1 MDMVTKSPGATP
13 RRKTAWL
20 FLIVLLFLA
29 QAAAC
34 GQQGERQQQSQ
45 SQVTSADRGRADLRA
60 AARGVRP
67 GDLDKWMYSR
77 VAWVAILGGIAG
89 FLLSWFY
96 LTRLSYGGGLQIE
109 KQARSIF
116 FVTLVFILL
125 PAVLLALYADMYL
138 YAFSGHFAFTLLGA
152 LFGTQGLLLAVAA
165 LLLFTV
171 VSVGVTRFKSDSRCP
186 YMLWPRP
193 KVR

>member
-1 MDMVTKSPGATP
+1 MDTATKGPGATP
-13 RRKTAWL
+13 RWKAGWL
-20 FLIVLLFLA
+20 FLIVVLVLG
-29 QAAAC
+29 QAAA
-34 GQQGERQQQSQ
+34 GAQAGRRQQQPSP
-45 SQVTSADRGRADLRA
+45 VTTADRSRADQRA

-77 VAWVAILGGIAG
+77 IAWVAVFGGIAG

-96 LTRLSYGGGLQIE
+96 LTRLSYGGRLEIE
-109 KQARSIF
+109 HQARSIF
-116 FVTLVFILL
+116 FVTLVFIVL

-138 YAFSGHFAFTLLGA
+138 YAFSGHLAFPLLGA
-152 LFGTQGLLLAVAA
+152 LFGTQGLLLAAAA

-171 VSVGVTRFKSDSRCP
+171 VAVGVTRFKSGSRCP

-193 KVR
+193 KVG